1 MVLMHKERYKNSC
14 KNTKLNFFRKT
25 LAYCECMRYTI
36 TNGTSRNTPPRNGEI
51 CGNSKKGRLHRYQ
64 RTQPPRAVK
73 KGKAMTSKSNN
84 NNAMNSIAKN
94 GEKIKNFET
103 LKRNYEAALASGK
116 DSGGE
121 LMDLSTAIAYSVI
134 NKCIDPQRKTA
145 VDRETVSDNGNNPA
159 MLKVKQGIARDIATL
174 ENTRR
179 NANAAT
185 RTTYNADGDL
195 ITETVDKTA
204 ETALASLISET
215 LTDGIDLVQTAAL
228 AILEQAAEHA
238 DSGTEWLDRRYIV
251 NRLSRRVYIQAA
263 DSAAYTETETSPIQ
277 EIYRAVRRHVQESR
291 AVQTDP
297 RNGYTYIEDYTQD
310 GLDEIYIRMG
320 KYVDIGGYD
329 SNGNYT
335 AGIESAHTYES
346 ILAKLN
352 LTARQAT
359 IIHLRMQGY
368 GYKAIGTYLGV
379 THESIRKQLVRIA
392 EKAAAIGFMPNGYE
406 PKQPPK
412 PPKPITTVIQIDENG
427 KEIARFETMR
437 AAETATGIDH
447 RGIGAAIKGIKQKTA
462 GGYKW
467 RLESAE
473 D

>member
-145 VDRETVSDNGNNPA
+145 ANCETISDKGYNPA
-159 MLKVKQGIARDIATL
+159 MVQLKQGIAADIGLL
-174 ENTRR
+174 EKMRY
-179 NANAAT
+179 AAENAA
-185 RTTYNADGDL
+185 RTEYNADGEQVTT
-195 ITETVDKTA
+195 IADKDA
-204 ETALASLISET
+204 YNALSQLVSESF
-215 LTDGIDLVQTAAL
+215 TDGLDLVNTAAA
-228 AILEQAAEHA
+228 AILEQVADHA
-238 DSGTEWLDRRYIV
+238 SGERWLDTPYNVRR
-251 NRLSRRVYIQAA
+251 LAKKVYIKTT
-263 DSAAYTETETSPIQ
+263 DSAAYRDEQTTPIQ
-277 EIYRAVRRHVQESR
+277 EVYRAVRRQIMNSR